1 MSIDC
6 IKEKRLSMSNE
17 IKLYMFQTGVLKC
30 KENNIK
36 MNASLDPY
44 EIPVP
49 WYFIQHP
56 KGNIVIDGGNAVECA
71 TDPNGHWGGITKV
84 YWPDMKESEGC
95 VNTLQSL
102 GVDINSVKY
111 VLQSHL
117 HLDHTGAI
125 GRFPNATHV
134 VQRKEYEYAYTA
146 DWFAAGGYIRKDFDR
161 PGLKWQFLELAGHE
175 TYDLYGDG
183 SILIIPTPGHSP
195 GHCSFL
201 ITLPNDGSVLLTV
214 DAAYT
219 TDHWDEKALPGF
231 LASAVDSV
239 RSVQRLHA
247 VAAKTNALVV
257 TGHDPITWKT
267 FKKGP
272 EAFYH

>member
-1 MSIDC
+1 MKD
-6 IKEKRLSMSNE
+6 E

-49 WYFIQHP
+49 WYVITHP
-56 KGNIVIDGGNAVECA
+56 KGTIVIDGGNAVECA
-71 TDPNGHWGGITKV
+71 TDPKGHWGGITDV
-84 YWPDMKESEGC
+84 YWPVMKEEEGC
-95 VNTLQSL
+95 VNVVKSL
-102 GVDINSVKY
+102 GIDPASIKY

-117 HLDHTGAI
+117 HLDHTGAT
-125 GRFPNATHV
+125 GRFPNATHI
-134 VQRKEYEYAYTA
+134 VQRKEYEYAFTA

-161 PGLKWQFLELAGHE
+161 PGLKWSFLEIEGNE
-175 TYDLYGDG
+175 IYDVYGDG
-183 SILIIPTPGHSP
+183 VIKMIPTPGHSP

-201 ITLPNDGSVLLTV
+201 ITLPEDGSILLTV

-219 TDHWDEKALPGF
+219 TDHWEDKALPGF

-239 RSVQRLHA
+239 RSVSKLREI
-247 VAAKTNALVV
+247 AAITDALVV
-257 TGHDPITWKT
+257 TSHDPDAWKK

-272 EAFYH
+272 KEYYK

>member
-1 MSIDC
+1 MS
-6 IKEKRLSMSNE
+6 SE

-49 WYFIQHP
+49 WYLITHP
-56 KGNIVIDGGNAVECA
+56 KGNVIIDGGNAVECA
-71 TDPNGHWGGITKV
+71 TNPLEHWGGITDI
-84 YWPDMKESEGC
+84 YWPVMTEAEGC
-95 VNTLQSL
+95 VNVIKSL
-102 GVDINSVKY
+102 GIDPNSIKY

-117 HLDHTGAI
+117 HLDHTGAT
-125 GRFPNATHV
+125 GRFPNATHI
-134 VQRKEYEYAYTA
+134 VQRKEYEYAFTA
-146 DWFAAGGYIRKDFDR
+146 DWFAAGGYIKKDFDR
-161 PGLKWQFLELAGHE
+161 PGLKWNFLEIEGNQI
-175 TYDLYGDG
+175 YDVFDDG
-183 SILIIPTPGHSP
+183 VIKMIPTPGHSP

-201 ITLPNDGSVLLTV
+201 ITLPQDGSILLTV

-219 TDHWDEKALPGF
+219 TDHFEDKALPGF

-239 RSVQRLHA
+239 RSV
-247 VAAKTNALVV
+247 AKLREIASVHDALVV
-257 TGHDPITWKT
+257 TGHDPDAWKN

-272 EAFYH
+272 EEYYK

>member
-1 MSIDC
+1 MKD
-6 IKEKRLSMSNE
+6 E
-17 IKLYMFQTGVLKC
+17 IRLYMFQTGVLKC

-49 WYFIQHP
+49 WYFIKHP

-71 TDPNGHWGGITKV
+71 TNPKEYWGGITDV
-84 YWPDMKESEGC
+84 YWPEMKAEEGC
-95 VNTLQSL
+95 ENVIKSL
-102 GVDINSVKY
+102 DIDPASIKY

-125 GRFPNATHV
+125 GRFPNATHM
-134 VQRKEYEYAYTA
+134 VQRKEYEYAFTA

-161 PGLKWQFLELAGHE
+161 PNLKWNFLEIE
-175 TYDLYGDG
+175 KNEIYDVYGDG
-183 SILIIPTPGHSP
+183 VIKIIPTPGHSP

-201 ITLPNDGSVLLTV
+201 ITLPSDGAILLTV

-219 TDHWDEKALPGF
+219 IDHYEDKALPGF
-231 LASAVDSV
+231 LASAVDAV
-239 RSVQRLHA
+239 RSVAKLREI
-247 VAAKTNALVV
+247 AAINDALVV
-257 TGHDPITWKT
+257 TGHDPEAWGK
-267 FKKGP
+267 FRKGP
-272 EAFYH
+272 KQFYK